1 MSDTRKMDVLRK
13 RNAQMQEELDR
24 LKEIN
29 RNSQNNT
36 EEKKVSELIT
46 ELENIKREWLH
57 ALEAL
62 NGQRKEYAEL
72 IEEVR
77 QMREAFAVV

>member
-1 MSDTRKMDVLRK
+1 MSDMKKLDVLRK
-13 RNAQMQEELDR
+13 RNAQMQEELDK
-24 LKEIN
+24 LKELN
-29 RNSQNNT
+29 RKHQNDT
-36 EEKKVSELIT
+36 EEKKVSELIAD
-46 ELENIKREWLH
+46 LENIKREWLH

-77 QMREAFAVV
+77 QMRETFVSI

>member
-29 RNSQNNT
+29 RNCQNHA
-36 EEKKVSELIT
+36 EEKKVSELIAD
-46 ELENIKREWLH
+46 LENIKREWLH

-77 QMREAFAVV
+77 QMREAFAAV